1 VKFLVKPSDF
11 MRCLG
16 QVNACSEQVGMTD
29 RSNPDPSGVP
39 QSRWGLFGNPAFDV
53 ILVAS
58 SVSSIGIA
66 MFDTSMSWLMTDL
79 NRDPLMVS
87 AVQVATTL
95 PMFLLTLPAGALTD
109 IVDPRRLLIV
119 AQFVVTL
126 ISVCF
131 AALVTARLANPPAL
145 LLTTFLLGATSAL
158 AAPAWLLTTPMLVRK
173 HELDDAIAISNA
185 SYNVSRA
192 VGPAIGG
199 LAIAAISLD
208 FPFWFY
214 CATNSLVVAALLW
227 WRAPRRAPETLPAER
242 LISAVSAG
250 VRYARNNRDLD
261 STLIRAA
268 AFFPFASAYG
278 ALLPLI
284 ARTQLHGGSEV
295 YGALMG
301 TIGLGSIIGTLGL
314 DWLKER
320 LGPDR
325 LAGLATIG
333 TTLAMMLF
341 GVARVFPVAFIA
353 SLLAGACWVVVMATL
368 FVSAQVAL
376 PEWVRGRGL
385 AVFLTVYFGAMT
397 LGSAAWGAVAHIS
410 GLPFALYLAG
420 ACALIGMVLTWR
432 WKLQTGAGLNLSPSM
447 DWKAPA
453 FVHKVEDNQGPI
465 LMMVEYRIDPKDS
478 TPFLALMQEIGS
490 ERKRDGAYAWHVF
503 DDPNEPSRVIETS
516 LVHSLLELR
525 YRSLRVTKADELIEE
540 KARAFLKE
548 APKPSYFVAS
558 KRDHHPQRKWRFLEL
573 VLPRGR

>member
-1 VKFLVKPSDF
+1 V
-11 MRCLG
+11 
-16 QVNACSEQVGMTD
+16 TD
-29 RSNPDPSGVP
+29 SSSLDPSGVP
-39 QSRWGLFGNPAFDV
+39 QSRWGLFGNSAFDV

-58 SVSSIGIA
+58 SISSIGIA

-119 AQFVVTL
+119 AQVIITL
-126 ISVCF
+126 ISVGF
-131 AALVTARLANPPAL
+131 AALVTARLANPPSL
-145 LLTTFLLGATSAL
+145 LVTTFLLGAASAL
-158 AAPAWLLTTPMLVRK
+158 AAPAWLLTTPMLVPKR
-173 HELDDAIAISNA
+173 ELDDAIAISNA

-214 CATNSLVVAALLW
+214 CATNLLVVAALLW
-227 WRAPRRAPETLPAER
+227 WRAPRRPPETLPAER
-242 LISAVSAG
+242 LVSAVGAG

-268 AFFPFASAYG
+268 AFFPFASAYW
-278 ALLPLI
+278 ALLPLV
-284 ARTQLHGGSEV
+284 ARTQLHSGSEV
-295 YGALMG
+295 YGSLMG

-314 DWLKER
+314 DWLKDR

-325 LAGLATIG
+325 LAGLGAIVTA
-333 TTLAMMLF
+333 LALVLF
-341 GVARVFPVAFIA
+341 GAARGTPLAFAA
-353 SLLAGACWVVVMATL
+353 SLLAGASWVVMMATL

-397 LGSAAWGAVAHIS
+397 LGSAAWGAIANLS
-410 GLPFALYLAG
+410 GLSFALYLSG

-432 WKLQTGAGLNLSPSM
+432 WKLQTGAALNLSPSM

-453 FVHKVEDNQGPI
+453 FVHKVEDNQGPV
-465 LMMVEYRIDPKDS
+465 LMMVEYKIDPKDS
-478 TPFLALMQEIGS
+478 APFLALMQEIGS

-503 DDPNEPSRVIETS
+503 DDPNEPGRIIETS

-525 YRSLRVTKADELIEE
+525 YRSFRMTKADQLIEE
-540 KARAFLKE
+540 QARAFLQDP
-548 APKPSYFVAS
+548 PKPSYFVAS
-558 KRDHHPQRKWRFLEL
+558 KRGHRPRREWRFLEPTFL
-573 VLPRGR
+573 RTDGSTRK

>member
-1 VKFLVKPSDF
+1 
-11 MRCLG
+11 
-16 QVNACSEQVGMTD
+16 MTD
-29 RSNPDPSGVP
+29 SSSLDPSGLP
-39 QSRWGLFGNPAFDV
+39 QSRWGLFGNSAFDV

-95 PMFLLTLPAGALTD
+95 PMFLLTLPSGALTD

-119 AQFVVTL
+119 AQFVTLL

-131 AALVTARLANPPAL
+131 AALVTARLADPTSL
-145 LLTTFLLGATSAL
+145 LATTFLLGAASAL
-158 AAPAWLLTTPMLVRK
+158 AAPAWLLTTPMLVPKR
-173 HELDDAIAISNA
+173 ELDDAIAISNA

-192 VGPAIGG
+192 IGPAIGG
-199 LAIAAISLD
+199 LAIAAISLN

-227 WRAPRRAPETLPAER
+227 WRAPRRPPETLPAER
-242 LISAVSAG
+242 LVSAVSAG
-250 VRYARNNRDLD
+250 LRYARNNRDLD

-268 AFFPFASAYG
+268 AFFPFASAYW
-278 ALLPLI
+278 ALLPLV

-314 DWLKER
+314 DRLKER

-325 LAGLATIG
+325 LAGLGTIG
-333 TTLAMMLF
+333 TALALVLF
-341 GVARVFPVAFIA
+341 GVARETPLAFAA
-353 SLLAGACWVVVMATL
+353 SLLAGACWVVMMATL

-385 AVFLTVYFGAMT
+385 AVFLTIYFGAMT
-397 LGSAAWGAVAHIS
+397 LGSAAWGAVANS
-410 GLPFALYLAG
+410 NGLSFALYLSS

-432 WKLQTGAGLNLSPSM
+432 WKLQTGASLNLSPSM

-453 FVHKVEDNQGPI
+453 FVHRIEDNQGPI
-465 LMMVEYRIDPKDS
+465 MMIVEYKIDPKDS

-503 DDPNEPSRVIETS
+503 DDPNEPGRVIETS

-525 YRSLRVTKADELIEE
+525 YRSLRMTKADQLIEE
-540 KARAFLKE
+540 QARAFLQE
-548 APKPSYFVAS
+548 PPKPTYFVAS
-558 KRDHHPQRKWRFLEL
+558 KRAHHPRRKWRFWS
-573 VLPRGR
+573 

>member
-1 VKFLVKPSDF
+1 MPPGLTDPSN
-11 MRCLG
+11 
-16 QVNACSEQVGMTD
+16 V
-29 RSNPDPSGVP
+29 DPSGVP
-39 QSRWGLFGNPAFDV
+39 RSRWGLFGNSAFDV

-109 IVDPRRLLIV
+109 IVDPRRLLII
-119 AQFVVTL
+119 AQVVITL
-126 ISVCF
+126 ISVGF
-131 AALVTARLANPPAL
+131 AALVTARLANPPSL
-145 LLTTFLLGATSAL
+145 LVTTFLLGAVSAL
-158 AAPAWLLTTPMLVRK
+158 AAPAWLLTTPMLVPKR
-173 HELDDAIAISNA
+173 ELDDAIAISNA

-227 WRAPRRAPETLPAER
+227 WRAPRRPPETLPAER
-242 LISAVSAG
+242 LVSAVSAG

-268 AFFPFASAYG
+268 AFFPFASAYW
-278 ALLPLI
+278 ALLPLV

-301 TIGLGSIIGTLGL
+301 TIGLGSIIGTFGL
-314 DWLKER
+314 DWLKDR

-325 LAGLATIG
+325 LAGLGTIG
-333 TTLAMMLF
+333 TLLALVLF
-341 GVARVFPVAFIA
+341 GVARGIPLAITA
-353 SLLAGACWVVVMATL
+353 SLIAGASWVVVMATL

-397 LGSAAWGAVAHIS
+397 LGSAAWGAVARVS
-410 GLPFALYLAG
+410 GLSFALYLPG
-420 ACALIGMVLTWR
+420 ACVLIGMVLTWR

-453 FVHKVEDNQGPI
+453 FVYRVEDNQGPI
-465 LMMVEYRIDPKDS
+465 MMMVEYKIDPKDNA
-478 TPFLALMQEIGS
+478 PFLAVMQEIGL
-490 ERKRDGAYAWHVF
+490 ERKRDGAYAWHIF
-503 DDPNEPSRVIETS
+503 EDPNEPGRIIETS

-525 YRSLRVTKADELIEE
+525 YRSLRVTKADRLIEE
-540 KARAFLKE
+540 QARAFLQE
-548 APKPSYFVAS
+548 PPKTSYFVAS
-558 KRDHHPQRKWRFLEL
+558 KRGHSPRRQWRFLDL
-573 VLPRGR
+573 TLLRTGGSMRK